1 MKPIIFIPGIQATS
15 LVNSNTFDFN
25 YIWNAYDTLGS
36 SISSSVFGAYISENL
51 QIDPLYDQGIETI
64 IERNHIARLPYE
76 GAILKLKTK
85 LNNTKAYKDTPI
97 YLFGYDWRM
106 SNMESAKRLKAYIE
120 YLKHKLQD
128 KNIEGFRF
136 ITHSM
141 GGLVLTCYLNLLEDD
156 FSGIDKIVMTAPPF
170 LGSPYAL
177 IHMVKGDGGLRSILN
192 WAIGR
197 NEDMRKVIRTYPGVY
212 ELLPVYPDA
221 LKYIDTDETLDLL
234 KKIYWQKNI
243 YDDIKD
249 LFDSRL
255 ALLNEFRSPSGL
267 KNLSDLP
274 KSIKD
279 KIVIVIGEGD
289 ETFTK
294 IKVKKKGDTNNI
306 TNLIDLNSLNDGK
319 ESGDG
324 TVPFKSSSIYSN
336 DIKTFAVKKQN
347 IFDEISNNLDFHG
360 LFLNDS
366 RVRNIIE
373 RYLTVEETNPVIK
386 KLENW
391 WNTPD
396 GSVRKV

>member
-36 SISSSVFGAYISENL
+36 SISSSVFGTYINENL
-51 QIDPLYDQGIETI
+51 QINPLYDQGIETI

-76 GAILKLKTK
+76 SAILKLKTK
-85 LNNTKAYKDTPI
+85 LNCTKAYKDTPI

-141 GGLVLTCYLNLLEDD
+141 GGLVLTCYLNLLKDD
-156 FSGIDKIVMTAPPF
+156 FSRIDKIVMTAPPF
-170 LGSPYAL
+170 LGSPYSL

-221 LKYIDTDETLDLL
+221 LKYIDTDEPLDLL

-274 KSIKD
+274 KAIKN

-324 TVPFKSSSIYSN
+324 TVPFKSSSIYAN
-336 DIKTFAVKKQN
+336 EIKTLAVKKQN

-391 WNTPD
+391 WDTPD